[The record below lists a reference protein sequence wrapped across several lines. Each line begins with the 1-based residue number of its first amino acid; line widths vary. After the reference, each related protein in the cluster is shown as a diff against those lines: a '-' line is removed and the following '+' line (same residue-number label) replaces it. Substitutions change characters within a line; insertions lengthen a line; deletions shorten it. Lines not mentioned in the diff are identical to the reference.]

1 MVLDNGIGDE
11 GCQVIADA
19 LKINSCLQSLDI
31 SCNIE
36 IFGCTDGIR

>member
-11 GCQVIADA
+11 GSQAIADA

-31 SCNIE
+31 SCNIRD
-36 IFGCTDGIR
+36 IWMY